1 MAEILRMS
9 RKSAH
14 LFQAFRCL
22 GVPVLGVPRNEARQ
36 PLVQRARDQ
45 GSRARQRGAALS
57 NAHLASL
64 TTPTQRRRNAQ
75 DLAAAT
81 EAAQSL
87 VADSPAPSRSAPSQ
101 VLYDEYVNEPVLT
114 INQPALTNIQPALTQ
129 RQLALTQGQPA
140 LTQGQAAIL
149 DRPSQQYSS
158 GSRTDRSRSRGGLRG
173 GFQIFVKTLNGDYYF
188 HLLIIT

>member
-1 MAEILRMS
+1 M
-9 RKSAH
+9 
-14 LFQAFRCL
+14 F
-22 GVPVLGVPRNEARQ
+22 PRNEARE

-64 TTPTQRRRNAQ
+64 TTPTQRRRNAEE
-75 DLAAAT
+75 LTAAAQ
-81 EAAQSL
+81 AAQSL
-87 VADSPAPSRSAPSQ
+87 VAPARSHSAPPRSLFGESS
-101 VLYDEYVNEPVLT
+101 LYDVDV
-114 INQPALTNIQPALTQ
+114 NQPALTNIQPALTQ